1 METPPFSSWD
11 SQQPKRCWVLIR
23 FNGAPNSLVVTMR
36 MMYLV
41 YNQPQCLVS
50 TYHLV
55 PNMSHAPSS
64 SKSNLFKCVKWT
76 YSSKPNAITQ
86 KPTHIQIQY
95 IIENHHVIGQR
106 NTLKGGPILS
116 SISPLMKSNCALT
129 WLGYVCIPETLWWP
143 MCRHCSPCVLGM
155 FSRNSRQFRLYIH
168 LWCGVNNAYAAF
180 QYAF

>member
-1 METPPFSSWD
+1 MLSADTVQW
-11 SQQPKRCWVLIR
+11 
-23 FNGAPNSLVVTMR
+23 GAKQLGCHYAHDVSG
-36 MMYLV
+36 
-41 YNQPQCLVS
+41 NQPQCLVS

-86 KPTHIQIQY
+86 KPTHIQVQY

-155 FSRNSRQFRLYIH
+155 FSRNSRQCRLYIN

-180 QYAF
+180 QYAL